1 MKNLKLFEE
10 FSQLSNLEMMVS
22 KLSSVPKYRGWNFTL
37 DTSDKDIPFLI
48 WSNPADSAKWRNSGY
63 AEGFDNMSNVSPM
76 PVLAFGEIFGE
87 LFAYALTPEEK
98 YGQIVALGGDIGSQ
112 IKLIGDL
119 ADLEDAIDYSL
130 WEIEG

>member
-1 MKNLKLFEE
+1 MKNIKLFEE
-10 FSQLSNLEMMVS
+10 FSHLSDLEMMVS
-22 KLSSVPKYRGWNFTL
+22 KLSSVPKYEGWDFTL
-37 DTSDKDIPFLI
+37 DTSDKEIPFLI
-48 WSNPADSAKWRNSGY
+48 WNNPADSEEWKNSGY
-63 AEGFDNMSNVSPM
+63 SEGFDDFSNIPPM

-98 YGQIVALGGDIGSQ
+98 YGQIVSLGGDIGSQ
-112 IKLIGDL
+112 IKLIEDL